1 MAVFRAAAIAAAI
14 RPGDVVLEPAAGTG
28 LLASQAEN
36 RRPHLLLK
44 ELAEIRA
51 EVLAGLF
58 GDCAVT
64 RYDAAH
70 IHDHLDAGLVP
81 SVVLMNPPFSAVAHV
96 DRMMKDAALRHIA
109 SALARL
115 APGGRLV
122 AITGASCAPDNPAW
136 SDAFARLQER
146 GRVVFSAAIDGQVY
160 AKHGTTIDTSLTV
173 IDRVPAADPNAFPVS
188 TGVAPATA
196 TLLTLVPDLVP
207 PRAPSP

>member
-36 RRPHLLLK
+36 RRPHLLLN

-96 DRMMKDAALRHIA
+96 DRMR
-109 SALARL
+109 SEEGRGGNEWGSTCRSRL
-115 APGGRLV
+115 
-122 AITGASCAPDNPAW
+122 S
-136 SDAFARLQER
+136 
-146 GRVVFSAAIDGQVY
+146 
-160 AKHGTTIDTSLTV
+160 
-173 IDRVPAADPNAFPVS
+173 PVLS
-188 TGVAPATA
+188 KKK
-196 TLLTLVPDLVP
+196 
-207 PRAPSP
+207 

>member
-1 MAVFRAAAIAAAI
+1 MIEKIGALLPTHTRRSQTSQALQQFSTPTGLGVVAAIAAAI
-14 RPGDVVLEPAAGTG
+14 RPGDVVLEPSAGTG
-28 LLASQAEN
+28 LLAVHAEN
-36 RRPHLLLK
+36 RRAHLLLN

-122 AITGASCAPDNPAW
+122 AITGASCAPDNPAR
-136 SDAFARLQER
+136 SEEHTSELQSLMR
-146 GRVVFSAAIDGQVY
+146 ISYSVFCF
-160 AKHGTTIDTSLTV
+160 KKK
-173 IDRVPAADPNAFPVS
+173 
-188 TGVAPATA
+188 
-196 TLLTLVPDLVP
+196 
-207 PRAPSP
+207 